1 MKKLLIIF
9 SIFISLS
16 SLFAQN
22 AAPNDERNIDR
33 EFYNAEKLFFQKKYN
48 FAREAFLLYLKRR
61 PLSTNDMLYYYIG
74 ACYFQD
80 KQYQNAIDYYKL
92 AFDINDSYSYCNNI
106 ANSYYQLK
114 NYEDALLW
122 YNRSIE
128 RLYSPYTTKL
138 NYEVLTNS
146 IVSKNV
152 VTNTVFIFNVDE
164 VSSSES
170 ITNLSL
176 TNELSTNT
184 YLTTESPTNDMTLVS
199 TNSSTES
206 IISTN
211 TASTNTMSTNY
222 ISDAI
227 NNLNQANENIKNT
240 IDNTFTKLP
249 LFTNVVITNTYTNDY
264 EFTNTTVIFE
274 ANTNFSLEVVDPL
287 SSSTSLPPDSVT
299 NEAGDSNTVTLNTNS
314 TVTGSTYVITE
325 ENPYTVTNIVVMT
338 NVMDTNG
345 NMIEI
350 KTNVASVD
358 EYNSWALYYSAYLNM
373 GHTFLA
379 LGEITNAA
387 ISYEIFLTNV
397 GNDYYQKE
405 SLERVIALIRSNDT
419 SIRFMP
425 FTNNYRV
432 NTNND
437 GSITTENIF
446 PNFDY
451 ERETI
456 YPNGVRIVYE
466 NGKIEKTK
474 MYSNNYEVSD
484 TIYPYGKREIETVFE
499 NGDTRVETYMIDN
512 SKSINTKTASGD
524 TFEYT
529 LYPDGSFIN
538 RKTLDINKAF
548 VVERSDGSITTN
560 YKDDNGAFFYTRSL
574 DGTEVKRTEDNLGN
588 IKTET
593 KRVDGAVIVKTENPD
608 GSYVVVANYIDGSIG
623 TTTVDTNGI
632 SNLKIVYPD
641 GRVEERNSSG
651 AGAGTFSY
659 NVKADDGSII
669 TKTYNEDGS
678 FTVVTKKVDG
688 TVITDTVANDTISE
702 IKMPDGTTIKRI
714 IRQDGS
720 RETTTLN
727 KDSSTVTEIVS
738 ADSSSITTTVKP
750 NGSSI
755 VVIRD
760 VAGNTETTATEADG
774 STSTSKT
781 YVDGRSTVN
790 EVRAD
795 GVTID
800 IENDGRNKTTVA
812 RDAEGYVL
820 EMKQYK
826 NEDPEITLLDA
837 LGEAVEIE
845 VAKTVIRRMDLNIKA
860 EDIDNLKVPPPPV
873 TEEPADTT
881 VTDGTATDETAA
893 DGTTTTTD
901 DTTATDGTTTTDDA
915 AATDGTTTTD
925 DTTAT
930 DGTTTTTDDA
940 TATDGTTTTTD
951 DTASAGSTTTTT
963 AN

>member
-1 MKKLLIIF
+1 MKKILSIIII

-16 SLFAQN
+16 SMLLAQN

-80 KQYQNAIDYYKL
+80 KQYENAINYYKL

-128 RLYSPYTTKL
+128 RLHSPYTTKL
-138 NYEVLTNS
+138 NHEVLTNYT
-146 IVSKNV
+146 VSQNV
-152 VTNTVFIFNVDE
+152 VTNTIFIFEVDNTASNE
-164 VSSSES
+164 SMTNMSIGSNETLTNEFISTNISTPAITTNTVS
-170 ITNLSL
+170 TNLSSD
-176 TNELSTNT
+176 TN
-184 YLTTESPTNDMTLVS
+184 
-199 TNSSTES
+199 
-206 IISTN
+206 
-211 TASTNTMSTNY
+211 A

-227 NNLNQANENIKNT
+227 NNLNIANENIKNT
-240 IDNTFTKLP
+240 LDNTFTKLP
-249 LFTNVVITNTYTNDY
+249 LFTNVVITNTYTNNY

-274 ANTNFSLEVVDPL
+274 SNPNFNLEVVDP
-287 SSSTSLPPDSVT
+287 SVSETSLPPDNVT
-299 NEAGDSNTVTLNTNS
+299 NEAAVGDSNTVTMNTNS

-325 ENPYTVTNIVVMT
+325 ENPFIVTNIVIMT

-345 NMIEI
+345 NMVEI
-350 KTNVASVD
+350 KTNIASVD
-358 EYNSWALYYSAYLNM
+358 AYNTWALYYSAYLNM

-397 GNDYYQKE
+397 GGEYYQKE
-405 SLERVIALIRSNDT
+405 SLERVISLIRSNDT

-484 TIYPYGKREIETVFE
+484 TIYPYGKREIETLFE
-499 NGDTRVETYMIDN
+499 NGDKRVETYMIDN
-512 SKSINTKTASGD
+512 SKTINTKTSSGD
-524 TFEYT
+524 SFEYT

-538 RKTLDINKAF
+538 RKTLDSNKAF

-574 DGTEVKRTEDNLGN
+574 DGTEVKRTEDNSGN
-588 IKTET
+588 ITTET
-593 KRVDGAVIVKTENPD
+593 RRVDGAVIVKTENPD

-641 GRVEERNSSG
+641 GRVEERNSTG
-651 AGAGTFSY
+651 AGVGTFSY
-659 NVKADDGSII
+659 NVKSDDGSII

-688 TVITDTVANDTISE
+688 TVITDTVAEDTISE
-702 IKMPDGTTIKRI
+702 IKMPDGTTIKRV

-720 RETTTLN
+720 KETTTLN
-727 KDSSTVTEIVS
+727 RDSSTVTEVVA
-738 ADSSSITTTVKP
+738 ADSSSITTTIKP

-755 VVIRD
+755 VVVKDIQ
-760 VAGNTETTATEADG
+760 GNTETTTTEADG
-774 STSTSKT
+774 STSTTKT
-781 YVDGRSTVN
+781 YTEGRSTVN

-795 GVTID
+795 GVSID

-820 EMKQYK
+820 EMKQYR
-826 NEDPEITLLDA
+826 NEDPEITLVDS
-837 LGEAVEIE
+837 LGEPVEAEI
-845 VAKTVIRRMDLNIKA
+845 AKTVIRRMDLNIRV
-860 EDIDNLKVPPPPV
+860 EDIDNLKLPPEPEPV
-873 TEEPADTT
+873 EDTT
-881 VTDGTATDETAA
+881 ITDD
-893 DGTTTTTD
+893 TTTD
-901 DTTATDGTTTTDDA
+901 DTTVTEDTTAADDTA
-915 AATDGTTTTD
+915 VTD
-925 DTTAT
+925 DTTAGDT
-930 DGTTTTTDDA
+930 V
-940 TATDGTTTTTD
+940 TD
-951 DTASAGSTTTTT
+951 DTAADTTGDTVTDNTAAGDTTTDGTALPDATT
-963 AN
+963 E

>member
-146 IVSKNV
+146 IVSQNV

-211 TASTNTMSTNY
+211 TALTNTMSTNY

-437 GSITTENIF
+437 GSITTESIS

-456 YPNGVRIVYE
+456 YPNGVRIIYE

-484 TIYPYGKREIETVFE
+484 IIYPYGKREIETVFE
-499 NGDTRVETYMIDN
+499 NGDKRIETYMIDN
-512 SKSINTKTASGD
+512 SKSINTKTSSGD
-524 TFEYT
+524 TYEYT

-538 RKTLDINKAF
+538 RKTLDSNKAF

-574 DGTEVKRTEDNLGN
+574 DGTEVKRTEDNSGN
-588 IKTET
+588 IVTET
-593 KRVDGAVIVKTENPD
+593 KRIDGALIVKTENPD

-623 TTTVDTNGI
+623 TTTVDTNGT
-632 SNLKIVYPD
+632 SSLKVVYPD

-669 TKTYNEDGS
+669 TKTYNDDGS

-688 TVITDTVANDTISE
+688 TVITDTVSDDTISE

-727 KDSSTVTEIVS
+727 RDSSTVTEVVS

-750 NGSSI
+750 DGSI
-755 VVIRD
+755 TITTRD
-760 VAGNTETTATEADG
+760 TAGNTETTTTEADG

-781 YVDGRSTVN
+781 YIDGRSSLN

-800 IENDGRNKTTVA
+800 MANDGRNKTTIA
-812 RDAEGYVL
+812 RDSEGYVL
-820 EMKQYK
+820 EMKQYR

-837 LGEAVEIE
+837 LGETVDIE
-845 VAKTVIRRMDLNIKA
+845 TAKMVIRRMDLSIKA
-860 EDIDNLKVPPPPV
+860 EDIDNLKLPPK
-873 TEEPADTT
+873 EEPAVDETVTSPTDNTAETTTDEITASDDTT
-881 VTDGTATDETAA
+881 TDGTITGEETTTVDETTAEDTAA
-893 DGTTTTTD
+893 NENQSDTVLENTTAE
-901 DTTATDGTTTTDDA
+901 DTTAN
-915 AATDGTTTTD
+915 
-925 DTTAT
+925 
-930 DGTTTTTDDA
+930 
-940 TATDGTTTTTD
+940 
-951 DTASAGSTTTTT
+951 DTAENNTDAV
-963 AN
+963 N

>member
-1 MKKLLIIF
+1 MKKILSIIII

-16 SLFAQN
+16 SMLLAQN

-80 KQYQNAIDYYKL
+80 KQYENAINYYKL

-128 RLYSPYTTKL
+128 RLHSPYTTKL
-138 NYEVLTNS
+138 NHEVLTNYT
-146 IVSKNV
+146 VSQNV
-152 VTNTVFIFNVDE
+152 VTNTIFIFEVDNTASNE
-164 VSSSES
+164 SMTNMSIGSNETLTNEFISTNISTPAITTNTVS
-170 ITNLSL
+170 TNLSSD
-176 TNELSTNT
+176 TN
-184 YLTTESPTNDMTLVS
+184 
-199 TNSSTES
+199 
-206 IISTN
+206 
-211 TASTNTMSTNY
+211 A

-227 NNLNQANENIKNT
+227 NNLNIANENIKNT
-240 IDNTFTKLP
+240 LDNTFTKLP
-249 LFTNVVITNTYTNDY
+249 LFTNVVITNTYTNNY

-274 ANTNFSLEVVDPL
+274 SNPNFNLEVVDP
-287 SSSTSLPPDSVT
+287 SVSETSLPPDNVT
-299 NEAGDSNTVTLNTNS
+299 NEAAVGDSNTVTMNTNS

-325 ENPYTVTNIVVMT
+325 ENPFIVTNIVIMT

-345 NMIEI
+345 NMVEI
-350 KTNVASVD
+350 KTNIASVD
-358 EYNSWALYYSAYLNM
+358 AYNTWALYYSAYLNM

-397 GNDYYQKE
+397 GGEYYQKE
-405 SLERVIALIRSNDT
+405 SLERVISLIRSNDT

-425 FTNNYRV
+425 FTNNYRI

-484 TIYPYGKREIETVFE
+484 TIYPYGKREIETLFE
-499 NGDTRVETYMIDN
+499 NGDKRVETYMIDN
-512 SKSINTKTASGD
+512 SKTINTKTSSGD
-524 TFEYT
+524 SFEYT

-538 RKTLDINKAF
+538 RKTLDSNKAF

-574 DGTEVKRTEDNLGN
+574 DGTEVKRTEDNSGN
-588 IKTET
+588 ITTET
-593 KRVDGAVIVKTENPD
+593 RRVDGAVIVKTENPD

-641 GRVEERNSSG
+641 GRVEERNSTG
-651 AGAGTFSY
+651 AGVGTFSY
-659 NVKADDGSII
+659 NVKSDDGSII

-688 TVITDTVANDTISE
+688 TVITDTVAEDTISE
-702 IKMPDGTTIKRI
+702 IKMPDGTTIKRV

-720 RETTTLN
+720 KETTTLN
-727 KDSSTVTEIVS
+727 RDSTTVTEVVA
-738 ADSSSITTTVKP
+738 ADSSSITTTIKP

-755 VVIRD
+755 VVVKDIQ
-760 VAGNTETTATEADG
+760 GNTETTTTEADG
-774 STSTSKT
+774 STSTTKT
-781 YVDGRSTVN
+781 YTDGRSTVN

-795 GVTID
+795 GVSID

-820 EMKQYK
+820 EMKQYR
-826 NEDPEITLLDA
+826 NEDPEITLVDS
-837 LGEAVEIE
+837 LGEPVEAEI
-845 VAKTVIRRMDLNIKA
+845 AKTVIRRMDLNIRV
-860 EDIDNLKVPPPPV
+860 EDIDNLKLPPEPEPV
-873 TEEPADTT
+873 EDTT
-881 VTDGTATDETAA
+881 ITDD
-893 DGTTTTTD
+893 TTTD
-901 DTTATDGTTTTDDA
+901 DTTVTEDTTAADDTA
-915 AATDGTTTTD
+915 VTD
-925 DTTAT
+925 DTTAGDT
-930 DGTTTTTDDA
+930 V
-940 TATDGTTTTTD
+940 TD
-951 DTASAGSTTTTT
+951 DTAPDTTGDTATDSTGTDTT
-963 AN
+963 ANDTADNTALPDATTE

>member
-1 MKKLLIIF
+1 MKKILSIIII

-16 SLFAQN
+16 SILLAQN

-80 KQYQNAIDYYKL
+80 KQYENAINYYKL

-128 RLYSPYTTKL
+128 RLHSPYITKL
-138 NYEVLTNS
+138 NHEVLTNYT
-146 IVSKNV
+146 VSQNV
-152 VTNTVFIFNVDE
+152 VTNTIFIFDVNNTSSDE
-164 VSSSES
+164 SATNISIGSNDSLTNTFISTNISNPAINTNTVS
-170 ITNLSL
+170 TNLSSD
-176 TNELSTNT
+176 TN
-184 YLTTESPTNDMTLVS
+184 
-199 TNSSTES
+199 
-206 IISTN
+206 
-211 TASTNTMSTNY
+211 A

-227 NNLNQANENIKNT
+227 NNQNIANENIKNT
-240 IDNTFTKLP
+240 LDSTFTKLP
-249 LFTNVVITNTYTNDY
+249 LFTNVVITNTYTNNY

-274 ANTNFSLEVVDPL
+274 ANANFNLEVVNP
-287 SSSTSLPPDSVT
+287 SVSETFLPPDNVT
-299 NEAGDSNTVTLNTNS
+299 NEAAVGDSNNVTMSTNS

-325 ENPYTVTNIVVMT
+325 ENPFVVTNIVIMT
-338 NVMDTNG
+338 NIMDTNG
-345 NMIEI
+345 NMVEI
-350 KTNVASVD
+350 KTNIASVD
-358 EYNSWALYYSAYLNM
+358 AYNTWALYYSAYLNM

-397 GNDYYQKE
+397 GGDYYQKE
-405 SLERVIALIRSNDT
+405 SLERVISLIRSNDT

-425 FTNNYRV
+425 FTNNHRV

-437 GSITTENIF
+437 GSITTETIF

-474 MYSNNYEVSD
+474 MYSNNYEISD

-499 NGDTRVETYMIDN
+499 NGDKRLETYMADN
-512 SKSINTKTASGD
+512 SKSINTKTSAGD

-538 RKTLDINKAF
+538 RKTLDSNKAF

-560 YKDDNGAFFYTRSL
+560 YKDNNGAFFYTRSL
-574 DGTEVKRTEDNLGN
+574 DGTEVKRTEDNSGN
-588 IKTET
+588 ITTET

-641 GRVEERNSSG
+641 GRVEERNSTG

-688 TVITDTVANDTISE
+688 TVITDTVAEDTTSE
-702 IKMPDGTTIKRI
+702 IKMSDGTTIKRVI
-714 IRQDGS
+714 KQDGS
-720 RETTTLN
+720 KETTTVN
-727 KDSSTVTEIVS
+727 RDSTTVTELIA

-750 NGSSI
+750 NGSTII
-755 VVIRD
+755 VVKD
-760 VAGNTETTATEADG
+760 TVGNTETTETEADG
-774 STSTSKT
+774 STSTTKT
-781 YVDGRSTVN
+781 YTDGRTTVN
-790 EVRAD
+790 EVRSD

-820 EMKQYK
+820 EMKQYR
-826 NEDPEITLLDA
+826 NEDPEITLLDS
-837 LGEAVEIE
+837 LGEPVEAEI
-845 VAKTVIRRMDLNIKA
+845 AKTVIRRMDLNIRV
-860 EDIDNLKVPPPPV
+860 EDIDNLKLPPPPP
-873 TEEPADTT
+873 EPEPIEDTT
-881 VTDGTATDETAA
+881 VTDDTTVND
-893 DGTTTTTD
+893 DTTTADDTAVTD
-901 DTTATDGTTTTDDA
+901 DTTTTGDETGDTVTDGTTA
-915 AATDGTTTTD
+915 TD
-925 DTTAT
+925 DTTV
-930 DGTTTTTDDA
+930 
-940 TATDGTTTTTD
+940 TD
-951 DTASAGSTTTTT
+951 DTTTGDTTDGSAADGATTGNTTGSTTSPTT
-963 AN
+963 ATE

>member
-1 MKKLLIIF
+1 MKKILSIIII

-16 SLFAQN
+16 SMLLAQN

-80 KQYQNAIDYYKL
+80 KQYENAINYYKL

-128 RLYSPYTTKL
+128 RLHSPYTTKL
-138 NYEVLTNS
+138 NHEVLTNYT
-146 IVSKNV
+146 VSQNV
-152 VTNTVFIFNVDE
+152 VTNTIFIFEVDNTASNE
-164 VSSSES
+164 SMTNMSIGSNETLTNEFISTNISTPAITTNTVS
-170 ITNLSL
+170 TNLSSD
-176 TNELSTNT
+176 TN
-184 YLTTESPTNDMTLVS
+184 
-199 TNSSTES
+199 
-206 IISTN
+206 
-211 TASTNTMSTNY
+211 A

-227 NNLNQANENIKNT
+227 NNLNIANENIKNT
-240 IDNTFTKLP
+240 LDNTFTKLP
-249 LFTNVVITNTYTNDY
+249 LFTNVVITNTYTNNY

-274 ANTNFSLEVVDPL
+274 SNPNFNLEVVDP
-287 SSSTSLPPDSVT
+287 SVSETSLPPDNVT
-299 NEAGDSNTVTLNTNS
+299 NEAAVGDSNTVTMNTNS

-325 ENPYTVTNIVVMT
+325 ENPFIVTNIVIMT

-345 NMIEI
+345 NMVEI
-350 KTNVASVD
+350 KTNIASVD
-358 EYNSWALYYSAYLNM
+358 AYNTWALYYSAYLNM

-397 GNDYYQKE
+397 GGEYYQKE
-405 SLERVIALIRSNDT
+405 SLERVISLIRSNDT

-484 TIYPYGKREIETVFE
+484 TIYPYGKREIETLFE
-499 NGDTRVETYMIDN
+499 NGDKRVETYMIDN
-512 SKSINTKTASGD
+512 SKTINTKTSSGD
-524 TFEYT
+524 SFEYT

-538 RKTLDINKAF
+538 RKTLDSNKAF

-574 DGTEVKRTEDNLGN
+574 DGTEVKRTEDNSGN
-588 IKTET
+588 ITTET
-593 KRVDGAVIVKTENPD
+593 RRVDGAVIVKTENPD

-641 GRVEERNSSG
+641 GRVEERNSTG
-651 AGAGTFSY
+651 AGVGTFSY
-659 NVKADDGSII
+659 NVKSDDGSII

-688 TVITDTVANDTISE
+688 TVITDTVAEDTISE
-702 IKMPDGTTIKRI
+702 IKMPDGTTIKRV

-720 RETTTLN
+720 KETTTLN
-727 KDSSTVTEIVS
+727 RDSTTVTEVVA
-738 ADSSSITTTVKP
+738 ADSSSITTTIKP

-755 VVIRD
+755 VVVKDIQ
-760 VAGNTETTATEADG
+760 GNTETTTTEADG
-774 STSTSKT
+774 STSTTKT
-781 YVDGRSTVN
+781 YTDGRSTVN

-795 GVTID
+795 GVSID

-820 EMKQYK
+820 EMKQYR
-826 NEDPEITLLDA
+826 NEDPEITLVDS
-837 LGEAVEIE
+837 LGEPVEAEI
-845 VAKTVIRRMDLNIKA
+845 AKTVIRRMDLNIRV
-860 EDIDNLKVPPPPV
+860 EDIDNLKLPPEPEPV
-873 TEEPADTT
+873 EDTT
-881 VTDGTATDETAA
+881 ITDD
-893 DGTTTTTD
+893 TTTD
-901 DTTATDGTTTTDDA
+901 DTTVTEDTTAADDTA
-915 AATDGTTTTD
+915 VTD
-925 DTTAT
+925 DTTAGDT
-930 DGTTTTTDDA
+930 V
-940 TATDGTTTTTD
+940 TD
-951 DTASAGSTTTTT
+951 DTAADTTGDTVTDNTAAGDTTTDGTALPDATT
-963 AN
+963 E

>member
-1 MKKLLIIF
+1 MKKIIIIF
-9 SIFISLS
+9 SILISLS

-128 RLYSPYTTKL
+128 RLHSPYTTKL
-138 NYEVLTNS
+138 NHEVLTNYT
-146 IVSKNV
+146 VSQNV
-152 VTNTVFIFNVDE
+152 VTNTVFVFDVDE
-164 VSSSES
+164 ISSNES

-176 TNELSTNT
+176 TNGLAADTISTDLLSTNT
-184 YLTTESPTNDMTLVS
+184 ITTPT
-199 TNSSTES
+199 TN

-211 TASTNTMSTNY
+211 NTMMTNASDTNY

-240 IDNTFTKLP
+240 LDSTFTKLP

-274 ANTNFSLEVVDPL
+274 ANTNFNLEVVDPAA
-287 SSSTSLPPDSVT
+287 SETALPPSIDT
-299 NEAGDSNTVTLNTNS
+299 NQNSGDSNNVVMNTNS
-314 TVTGSTYVITE
+314 TTTGSTYVITE
-325 ENPYTVTNIVVMT
+325 ENPFTVTNIVIMT

-345 NMIEI
+345 NMVEI
-350 KTNVASVD
+350 KTNIASVD
-358 EYNSWALYYSAYLNM
+358 AYNTWALYYSAYLNM

-397 GNDYYQKE
+397 GGDYYQKE

-419 SIRFMP
+419 SIRFIP

-538 RKTLDINKAF
+538 RKTLDSNKAF

-760 VAGNTETTATEADG
+760 VAGNTETTTTEADG

-845 VAKTVIRRMDLNIKA
+845 VARTVIRRMDLNIKA

-873 TEEPADTT
+873 TEEPTDTT
-881 VTDGTATDETAA
+881 VTDGTATDETTAE

-901 DTTATDGTTTTDDA
+901 DTAT
-915 AATDGTTTTD
+915 
-925 DTTAT
+925 T

-940 TATDGTTTTTD
+940 TATDGTTTTDETTATDGTATTTDDATATDGTTTTTD
-951 DTASAGSTTTTT
+951 DTAAAGGTTTTT

>member
-1 MKKLLIIF
+1 MKKILSIIII

-16 SLFAQN
+16 SMLLAQN

-80 KQYQNAIDYYKL
+80 KQYENAINYYKL

-128 RLYSPYTTKL
+128 RLHSPYTTKL
-138 NYEVLTNS
+138 NHEVLTNYT
-146 IVSKNV
+146 VSQNV
-152 VTNTVFIFNVDE
+152 VTNTIFIFEVDNTASNE
-164 VSSSES
+164 SMTNMSIGSNETLTNEFISTNISTPAITTNTVS
-170 ITNLSL
+170 TNLSSD
-176 TNELSTNT
+176 TN
-184 YLTTESPTNDMTLVS
+184 
-199 TNSSTES
+199 
-206 IISTN
+206 
-211 TASTNTMSTNY
+211 A

-227 NNLNQANENIKNT
+227 NNLNIANENIKNT
-240 IDNTFTKLP
+240 LDNTFTKLP
-249 LFTNVVITNTYTNDY
+249 LFTNVVITNTYTNNY

-274 ANTNFSLEVVDPL
+274 SNPNFNLEVVDP
-287 SSSTSLPPDSVT
+287 SVSETSLPPDNVT
-299 NEAGDSNTVTLNTNS
+299 NEAAVGDSNTVTMNTNS

-325 ENPYTVTNIVVMT
+325 ENPFIVTNIVIMT

-345 NMIEI
+345 NMVEI
-350 KTNVASVD
+350 KTNIASVD
-358 EYNSWALYYSAYLNM
+358 AYNTWALYYSAYLNM

-397 GNDYYQKE
+397 GGEYYQKE
-405 SLERVIALIRSNDT
+405 SLERVISLIRSNDT

-484 TIYPYGKREIETVFE
+484 TIYPYGKREIETLFE
-499 NGDTRVETYMIDN
+499 NGDKRVETYMIDN
-512 SKSINTKTASGD
+512 SKTINTKTSSGD
-524 TFEYT
+524 SFEYT

-538 RKTLDINKAF
+538 RKTLDSNKAF

-574 DGTEVKRTEDNLGN
+574 DGTEVKRTEDNSGN
-588 IKTET
+588 ITTET
-593 KRVDGAVIVKTENPD
+593 RRVDGAVIVKTENPD

-641 GRVEERNSSG
+641 GRVEERNSTG

-659 NVKADDGSII
+659 NVKSDDGSII

-688 TVITDTVANDTISE
+688 TVITDTVAEDTISE
-702 IKMPDGTTIKRI
+702 IKMPDGTTIKRV

-720 RETTTLN
+720 KETTTLN
-727 KDSSTVTEIVS
+727 RDSSTVTEVVA
-738 ADSSSITTTVKP
+738 ADSSSITTTIKP

-755 VVIRD
+755 VVVKDIQ
-760 VAGNTETTATEADG
+760 GNTETTTTEADG
-774 STSTSKT
+774 STSTTKT
-781 YVDGRSTVN
+781 YTDGRSTVN

-795 GVTID
+795 GVSID

-820 EMKQYK
+820 EMKQYR
-826 NEDPEITLLDA
+826 NEDPEITLVDS
-837 LGEAVEIE
+837 LGEPVEAEI
-845 VAKTVIRRMDLNIKA
+845 AKTVIRRMDLNIRV
-860 EDIDNLKVPPPPV
+860 EDIDNLKLPPEPEPV
-873 TEEPADTT
+873 EDTT
-881 VTDGTATDETAA
+881 ITDD
-893 DGTTTTTD
+893 TTTD
-901 DTTATDGTTTTDDA
+901 DTTVTEDTTAADDTA
-915 AATDGTTTTD
+915 VTD
-925 DTTAT
+925 DTTAGDT
-930 DGTTTTTDDA
+930 V
-940 TATDGTTTTTD
+940 TD
-951 DTASAGSTTTTT
+951 DTAADTTGDTATDSTGTDTT
-963 AN
+963 ANDTADNTALPDATTE

>member
-1 MKKLLIIF
+1 MKKILSIIII

-16 SLFAQN
+16 SILLAQN

-80 KQYQNAIDYYKL
+80 KQYENAINYYKL

-128 RLYSPYTTKL
+128 RLHSPYTTKL
-138 NYEVLTNS
+138 NHEVLTNYT
-146 IVSKNV
+146 VSQNV
-152 VTNTVFIFNVDE
+152 VTNTIFIFEVDNTASNE
-164 VSSSES
+164 SMTNMSIGSNETLTNEFISTNISTPAITTNTVS
-170 ITNLSL
+170 TNLSSD
-176 TNELSTNT
+176 TN
-184 YLTTESPTNDMTLVS
+184 
-199 TNSSTES
+199 
-206 IISTN
+206 
-211 TASTNTMSTNY
+211 A

-227 NNLNQANENIKNT
+227 NNLNIANENIKNT
-240 IDNTFTKLP
+240 LDNTFTKLP
-249 LFTNVVITNTYTNDY
+249 LFTNVVITNTYTNNY

-274 ANTNFSLEVVDPL
+274 SNPNFNLEVVDP
-287 SSSTSLPPDSVT
+287 SVSETSLPPDNVT
-299 NEAGDSNTVTLNTNS
+299 NEAAVGDSNTVTMNTNS

-325 ENPYTVTNIVVMT
+325 ENPFIVTNIVIMT

-345 NMIEI
+345 NMVEI
-350 KTNVASVD
+350 KTNIASVD
-358 EYNSWALYYSAYLNM
+358 AYNTWALYYSAYLNM

-397 GNDYYQKE
+397 GGEYYQKE
-405 SLERVIALIRSNDT
+405 SLERVISLIRSNDT

-484 TIYPYGKREIETVFE
+484 TIYPYGKREIETLFE
-499 NGDTRVETYMIDN
+499 NGDKRVETYMIDN
-512 SKSINTKTASGD
+512 SKTINTKTSSGD
-524 TFEYT
+524 SFEYT

-538 RKTLDINKAF
+538 RKTLDSNKAF

-574 DGTEVKRTEDNLGN
+574 DGTEVKRTEDNSGN
-588 IKTET
+588 ITTET
-593 KRVDGAVIVKTENPD
+593 RRVDGAVIVKTENPD

-641 GRVEERNSSG
+641 GRVEERNSTG

-659 NVKADDGSII
+659 NVKSDDGSII

-688 TVITDTVANDTISE
+688 TVITDTVAEDTISE
-702 IKMPDGTTIKRI
+702 IKMPDGTTIKRV

-720 RETTTLN
+720 KETTTLN
-727 KDSSTVTEIVS
+727 RDSSTVTEVVA
-738 ADSSSITTTVKP
+738 ADSSSITTTIKP

-755 VVIRD
+755 VVVKDIQ
-760 VAGNTETTATEADG
+760 GNTETTTTEADG
-774 STSTSKT
+774 STSTTKT
-781 YVDGRSTVN
+781 YTDGRSTVN

-795 GVTID
+795 GVSID

-820 EMKQYK
+820 EMKQYR
-826 NEDPEITLLDA
+826 NEDPEITLVDS
-837 LGEAVEIE
+837 LGEPVEAEI
-845 VAKTVIRRMDLNIKA
+845 AKTVIRRMDLNIRV
-860 EDIDNLKVPPPPV
+860 EDIDNLKLPPEPEPV
-873 TEEPADTT
+873 EDTT
-881 VTDGTATDETAA
+881 ITDD
-893 DGTTTTTD
+893 TTTD
-901 DTTATDGTTTTDDA
+901 DTTVTEDTTAADDTA
-915 AATDGTTTTD
+915 VTD
-925 DTTAT
+925 DTTAGDT
-930 DGTTTTTDDA
+930 V
-940 TATDGTTTTTD
+940 TD
-951 DTASAGSTTTTT
+951 DTAADTTGDTVTDDTAAGNTTTDGTALPDATT
-963 AN
+963 E

>member
-1 MKKLLIIF
+1 MKKILSIIII

-16 SLFAQN
+16 SMLLAQN

-48 FAREAFLLYLKRR
+48 FAREAFLLYLKKR

-80 KQYQNAIDYYKL
+80 KQYENAINYYKL

-128 RLYSPYTTKL
+128 RLHSPYTTKL
-138 NYEVLTNS
+138 NHEVLTNYT
-146 IVSKNV
+146 VSQNV
-152 VTNTVFIFNVDE
+152 VTNTIFIFEVDNTASNE
-164 VSSSES
+164 SMTNMSIGSNETLTNEFISTNISTPAITTNTVS
-170 ITNLSL
+170 TNLSSD
-176 TNELSTNT
+176 TN
-184 YLTTESPTNDMTLVS
+184 
-199 TNSSTES
+199 
-206 IISTN
+206 
-211 TASTNTMSTNY
+211 A

-227 NNLNQANENIKNT
+227 NNLNIANENIKNT
-240 IDNTFTKLP
+240 LDNTFTKLP
-249 LFTNVVITNTYTNDY
+249 LFTNVVITNTYTNNY

-274 ANTNFSLEVVDPL
+274 SNPNFNLEVVDP
-287 SSSTSLPPDSVT
+287 SVSETSLPPDNVT
-299 NEAGDSNTVTLNTNS
+299 NEAAVGDSNTVTMNTNS

-325 ENPYTVTNIVVMT
+325 ENPFIVTNIVIMT

-345 NMIEI
+345 NMVEI
-350 KTNVASVD
+350 KTNIASVD
-358 EYNSWALYYSAYLNM
+358 AYNTWALYYSAYLNM

-397 GNDYYQKE
+397 GGEYYQKE
-405 SLERVIALIRSNDT
+405 SLERVISLIRSNDT

-484 TIYPYGKREIETVFE
+484 TIYPYGKREIETLFE
-499 NGDTRVETYMIDN
+499 NGDKRVETYMIDN
-512 SKSINTKTASGD
+512 SKTINTKTSSGD
-524 TFEYT
+524 SFEYT

-538 RKTLDINKAF
+538 RKTLDSNKAF

-574 DGTEVKRTEDNLGN
+574 DGTEVKRTEDNSGN
-588 IKTET
+588 ITTET
-593 KRVDGAVIVKTENPD
+593 RRVDGAVIVKTENPD

-641 GRVEERNSSG
+641 GRVEERNSTG
-651 AGAGTFSY
+651 AGVGTFSY
-659 NVKADDGSII
+659 NVKSDDGSII

-688 TVITDTVANDTISE
+688 TVITDTVAEDTISE
-702 IKMPDGTTIKRI
+702 IKMPDGTTIKRV

-720 RETTTLN
+720 KETTTLN
-727 KDSSTVTEIVS
+727 RDSSTVTEVVA
-738 ADSSSITTTVKP
+738 ADSSSITTTIKP

-755 VVIRD
+755 VVVKDIQ
-760 VAGNTETTATEADG
+760 GNTETTTTEADG
-774 STSTSKT
+774 STSTTKT
-781 YVDGRSTVN
+781 YTDGRSTVN

-795 GVTID
+795 GVSID

-820 EMKQYK
+820 EMKQYR
-826 NEDPEITLLDA
+826 NEDPEITLVDS
-837 LGEAVEIE
+837 LGEPVEAEI
-845 VAKTVIRRMDLNIKA
+845 AKTVIRRMDLNIRV
-860 EDIDNLKVPPPPV
+860 EDIDNLKLPPEPEPV
-873 TEEPADTT
+873 EDTT
-881 VTDGTATDETAA
+881 ITDD
-893 DGTTTTTD
+893 TTTD
-901 DTTATDGTTTTDDA
+901 DTTVTEDTTAADDTA
-915 AATDGTTTTD
+915 VTD
-925 DTTAT
+925 DTTAGDT
-930 DGTTTTTDDA
+930 V
-940 TATDGTTTTTD
+940 TD
-951 DTASAGSTTTTT
+951 DTAADTTGDTVTDNTAAGDTTTDGTALPDATT
-963 AN
+963 E

>member
-1 MKKLLIIF
+1 MKKILSIIII

-16 SLFAQN
+16 SMLLAQN

-80 KQYQNAIDYYKL
+80 KQYENAINYYKL

-128 RLYSPYTTKL
+128 RLHSPYTTKL
-138 NYEVLTNS
+138 NHEVLTNYT
-146 IVSKNV
+146 VSQNV
-152 VTNTVFIFNVDE
+152 VTNTIFIFEVDNTASNE
-164 VSSSES
+164 SMTNMSIGSNETLTNEFISTNISTPAITTNTVS
-170 ITNLSL
+170 TNLSSD
-176 TNELSTNT
+176 TN
-184 YLTTESPTNDMTLVS
+184 
-199 TNSSTES
+199 
-206 IISTN
+206 
-211 TASTNTMSTNY
+211 A

-227 NNLNQANENIKNT
+227 NNLNIANENIKNT
-240 IDNTFTKLP
+240 LDNTFTKLP
-249 LFTNVVITNTYTNDY
+249 LFTNVVITNTYTNNY

-274 ANTNFSLEVVDPL
+274 SNPNFNLEVVDP
-287 SSSTSLPPDSVT
+287 SVSETSLPPDNVT
-299 NEAGDSNTVTLNTNS
+299 NEAAVGDSNTVTMNTNS

-325 ENPYTVTNIVVMT
+325 ENPFIVTNIVIMT

-345 NMIEI
+345 NMVEI
-350 KTNVASVD
+350 KTNIASVD
-358 EYNSWALYYSAYLNM
+358 AYNTWALYYSAYLNM

-397 GNDYYQKE
+397 GGEYYQKE
-405 SLERVIALIRSNDT
+405 SLERVISLIRSNDT

-484 TIYPYGKREIETVFE
+484 TIYPYGKREIETLFE
-499 NGDTRVETYMIDN
+499 NGDKRVETYMIDN
-512 SKSINTKTASGD
+512 SKTINTKTSSGD
-524 TFEYT
+524 SFEYT

-538 RKTLDINKAF
+538 RKTLDSNKAF

-574 DGTEVKRTEDNLGN
+574 DGTEVKRTEDNSGN
-588 IKTET
+588 ITTET
-593 KRVDGAVIVKTENPD
+593 RRVDGAVIVKTENPD

-641 GRVEERNSSG
+641 GRVEERNSTG
-651 AGAGTFSY
+651 AGVGTFSY
-659 NVKADDGSII
+659 NVKSDDGSII

-688 TVITDTVANDTISE
+688 TVITDTVAEDTISE
-702 IKMPDGTTIKRI
+702 IKMPDGTTIKRV

-720 RETTTLN
+720 KETTTLN
-727 KDSSTVTEIVS
+727 RDSSTVTEVVA
-738 ADSSSITTTVKP
+738 ADSSSITTTIKP

-755 VVIRD
+755 VVVKDIQ
-760 VAGNTETTATEADG
+760 GNTETTTTEADG
-774 STSTSKT
+774 STSTTKT
-781 YVDGRSTVN
+781 YTDGRSTVN

-795 GVTID
+795 GVSID

-820 EMKQYK
+820 EMKQYR
-826 NEDPEITLLDA
+826 NEDPEITLVDS
-837 LGEAVEIE
+837 LGEPVEAEI
-845 VAKTVIRRMDLNIKA
+845 AKTVIRRMDLNIRV
-860 EDIDNLKVPPPPV
+860 EDIDNLKLPPEPEPV
-873 TEEPADTT
+873 EDTT
-881 VTDGTATDETAA
+881 ITDD
-893 DGTTTTTD
+893 TTTD
-901 DTTATDGTTTTDDA
+901 DTTVTEDTTAADDTA
-915 AATDGTTTTD
+915 VTD
-925 DTTAT
+925 DTTAGDT
-930 DGTTTTTDDA
+930 V
-940 TATDGTTTTTD
+940 TD
-951 DTASAGSTTTTT
+951 DTAPDTTGDTATDSTGTDTT
-963 AN
+963 ANDTADNTALPDATTE

>member
-1 MKKLLIIF
+1 MKKILSIIII

-16 SLFAQN
+16 SILLAQN

-80 KQYQNAIDYYKL
+80 KQYENAINYYKL

-128 RLYSPYTTKL
+128 RLHSPYTTKL
-138 NYEVLTNS
+138 NHEVLTNYT
-146 IVSKNV
+146 VSQNV
-152 VTNTVFIFNVDE
+152 VTNTIFIFEVDNTASNE
-164 VSSSES
+164 SMTNMSIGSNETLTNEFISTNISTPAITTNTVS
-170 ITNLSL
+170 TNLSSD
-176 TNELSTNT
+176 TN
-184 YLTTESPTNDMTLVS
+184 
-199 TNSSTES
+199 
-206 IISTN
+206 
-211 TASTNTMSTNY
+211 A

-227 NNLNQANENIKNT
+227 NNLNIANENIKNT
-240 IDNTFTKLP
+240 LDNTFTKLP
-249 LFTNVVITNTYTNDY
+249 LFTNVVITNTYTNNY

-274 ANTNFSLEVVDPL
+274 SNPNFNLEVVDP
-287 SSSTSLPPDSVT
+287 SVSETSLPPDNVT
-299 NEAGDSNTVTLNTNS
+299 NEAAVGDSNTVTMNTNS

-325 ENPYTVTNIVVMT
+325 ENPFIVTNIVIMT

-345 NMIEI
+345 NMVEI
-350 KTNVASVD
+350 KTNIASVD
-358 EYNSWALYYSAYLNM
+358 AYNTWALYYSAYLNM

-397 GNDYYQKE
+397 GGEYYQKE
-405 SLERVIALIRSNDT
+405 SLERVISLIRSNDT

-484 TIYPYGKREIETVFE
+484 TIYPYGKREIETLFE
-499 NGDTRVETYMIDN
+499 NGDKRVETYMIDN
-512 SKSINTKTASGD
+512 SKTINTKTSSGD
-524 TFEYT
+524 SFEYT

-538 RKTLDINKAF
+538 RKTLDSNKAF

-574 DGTEVKRTEDNLGN
+574 DGTEVKRTEDNSGN
-588 IKTET
+588 ITTET
-593 KRVDGAVIVKTENPD
+593 RRVDGAVIVKTENPD

-641 GRVEERNSSG
+641 GRVEERNSTG

-659 NVKADDGSII
+659 NVKSDDGSII

-688 TVITDTVANDTISE
+688 TVITDTVAEDTISE
-702 IKMPDGTTIKRI
+702 IKMPDGTTIKRV

-720 RETTTLN
+720 KETTTLN
-727 KDSSTVTEIVS
+727 RDSTTVTEVVA
-738 ADSSSITTTVKP
+738 ADSSSITTTIKP

-755 VVIRD
+755 VVVKDIQ
-760 VAGNTETTATEADG
+760 GNTETTTTEADG
-774 STSTSKT
+774 STSTTKT
-781 YVDGRSTVN
+781 YTDGRSTVN

-795 GVTID
+795 GVSID

-820 EMKQYK
+820 EMKQYR
-826 NEDPEITLLDA
+826 NEDPEITLVDS
-837 LGEAVEIE
+837 LGEPVEAEI
-845 VAKTVIRRMDLNIKA
+845 AKTVIRRMDLNIRV
-860 EDIDNLKVPPPPV
+860 EDIDNLKLPPEPEPV
-873 TEEPADTT
+873 EDTT
-881 VTDGTATDETAA
+881 ITDD
-893 DGTTTTTD
+893 TTTD
-901 DTTATDGTTTTDDA
+901 DTTVTEDTTAADDTA
-915 AATDGTTTTD
+915 VTD
-925 DTTAT
+925 DTTAGDT
-930 DGTTTTTDDA
+930 V
-940 TATDGTTTTTD
+940 TD
-951 DTASAGSTTTTT
+951 DTAPDTTGDTATDSTGTDTT
-963 AN
+963 ANDTADNTALPDATTE